1 MKKLEWDVMR
11 ISCKKLAVSTRHQG
25 GCLVTMRSGDSGL
38 MIEEQ
43 APFGVI
49 GAITP
54 STNPTET
61 IINNTISMIGGG
73 NAVVF

>member
-1 MKKLEWDVMR
+1 MVHEETGMGRYEDKIIKHM
-11 ISCKKLAVSTRHQG
+11 AVIDKTPG
-25 GCLVTMRSGDSGL
+25 VECLVTDAVSGDEGL

-54 STNPTET
+54 STNPT
-61 IINNTISMIGGG
+61 
-73 NAVVF
+73 